1 MSDLKQYSDLFADLA
16 QSAYTKRP
24 NNFEE
29 YKGWNYTQRE
39 QEHYGSAILFEFSKR
54 SGGSNLGEKGKV
66 YLQQDS
72 TGILTDEKAGYNS
85 YFVTDQS
92 TVRDSKETYFVT
104 RGSDGMSVEN
114 LNDWVNNSA
123 NFTLFNAYI
132 PQAKLA
138 EKAMEVV
145 CEETVTN
152 F

>member
-1 MSDLKQYSDLFADLA
+1 MSNLKQYSELFADLA
-16 QSAYTKRP
+16 QSAYTNRP
-24 NNFEE
+24 NNFAE
-29 YKGWNYTQRE
+29 YKTWNPEQRE

-104 RGSDGMSVEN
+104 RGSDGISVEN
-114 LNDWVNNSA
+114 LNDWVNNNA

-138 EKAMEVV
+138 EKAMEAV
-145 CEETVTN
+145 
-152 F
+152 